1 LHHLEGCGK
10 IITMKPLKFSWKYAI
25 IILGIILLAYLV
37 LDFNSRMANMRNLS
51 TQRDRVATQLSELE
65 QEQARLSTQIA
76 FATSDAAVVQWAY
89 GDGRMVRA
97 GDNPVIPLP
106 PAESTPVP
114 PPAPMITQPVVDNWQ
129 IWMWLF
135 VDRQ

>member
-1 LHHLEGCGK
+1 
-10 IITMKPLKFSWKYAI
+10 MKPLKFSWKYAI

-51 TQRDRVATQLSELE
+51 IQRDRVATQLSELE
-65 QEQARLSTQIA
+65 QEQAHLATQIA

-89 GDGRMVRA
+89 EDGRMVRA

-106 PAESTPVP
+106 PAERTPAP
-114 PPAPMITQPVVDNWQ
+114 PPAPVVTQPVVDNWE